1 MVTQGE
7 ISRSLTDT
15 HTYAQL
21 YLIHSNGLKMILSAI
36 HQHGWVH
43 GDLRAP
49 NVSQD
54 SAGRFSIF
62 DFDQAEYIAFSDPE
76 RVAQERRSVVSLLN
90 STGDDS
96 GYGCSP
102 PILAE
107 AD

>member
-1 MVTQGE
+1 MIQACAH
-7 ISRSLTDT
+7 LC
-15 HTYAQL
+15 
-21 YLIHSNGLKMILSAI
+21 LIYSNELKSTLSAI

-62 DFDQAEYIAFSDPE
+62 DFDQAEYIAFSNPE
-76 RVAQERRSVVSLLN
+76 RVAQECRFVASLLK
-90 STGDDS
+90 STVHDS
-96 GYGCSP
+96 GCSCST
-102 PILAE
+102 PILVE